1 MEEDEE
7 LETDGSIY
15 GPARILDEDILR
27 KKKRIRPP
35 QVLELKEH
43 GRENE
48 PLWGMATDR
57 GRDDL

>member
-1 MEEDEE
+1 MGPGGMKDASGYPISVHLQNEELPMEEDEE

-35 QVLELKEH
+35 
-43 GRENE
+43 
-48 PLWGMATDR
+48 
-57 GRDDL
+57 

>member
-35 QVLELKEH
+35 
-43 GRENE
+43 
-48 PLWGMATDR
+48 
-57 GRDDL
+57 